1 MQPSQLTAEH
11 FVAYPPLARQVAV
24 RGLEVLRRL
33 PLSFVP
39 LLLGE
44 VIAYDSKFPA
54 ERQEVD
60 AQFTFMSA
68 LAPPRLKEVM
78 ARFERLSL
86 ARELEEVDWVG
97 RPGEFSERLS
107 AHLWTTSQIADFRAA
122 ATEFLNAVRA
132 AIPPPEPA
140 APRLTIVVIGRDAK
154 DNGYPLF
161 RKLRPHGTYFSQV
174 DAANGL
180 RTIMQRATARAK
192 AHPLPFAHWYI
203 DGGTPASPPPDGMEQ
218 LAYPQLDAV
227 RDSVVAKL
235 RNLIRAGAGTEERRS
250 ALMRLSPE
258 DVGLKGEEHERVV
271 NYFKVAV
278 LSEGSGTQFFSTT
291 FVQWAA
297 REVLRRAQPVTL
309 VARFAPR
316 LTERSMNEALMEA
329 RTSAVLDA
337 EGALVD
343 ADMGAYYTW
352 LNQTRLTGA
361 DQASFLVWFEDRTKA
376 LVISP
381 KTARGVES
389 QDKVDLNQLIDLAR

>member
-11 FVAYPPLARQVAV
+11 FVAYPPLARQVAI
-24 RGLEVLRRL
+24 RGIEVLRRL

-60 AQFTFMSA
+60 AQFSFMSG
-68 LAPPRLKEVM
+68 LSPSRQKEVM
-78 ARFERLSL
+78 ARFERLTL

-97 RPGEFSERLS
+97 RPAEFSERLS

-122 ATEFLNAVRA
+122 AVEFLNAVRS
-132 AIPPPEPA
+132 AIPPPRPA
-140 APRLTIVVIGRDAK
+140 APRLTVVVVGRDAK
-154 DNGYPLF
+154 ENGYQLF

-174 DAANGL
+174 NPANGL
-180 RTIMQRATARAK
+180 LTVMQRASARAK
-192 AHPLPFAHWYI
+192 AHPLLFAHWYI
-203 DGGTPASPPPDGMEQ
+203 DGGTPASPPPEGMEQ

-227 RDSVVAKL
+227 RDSVVARL
-235 RNLIRAGAGTEERRS
+235 RNMIRAGAGTEARRS
-250 ALMRLSPE
+250 ALMQLTPE
-258 DVGLKGEEHERVV
+258 DVGLKGEGQDRVL

-278 LSEGSGTQFFSTT
+278 LSDGSGTQFFSTT

-337 EGALVD
+337 DGALVD

-361 DQASFLVWFEDRTKA
+361 DEASFLAWFEDRTQA
-376 LVISP
+376 MVISP